1 MLWLFIACQDTP
13 KNLPQKEVLPIK
25 DIEKPV
31 KKEPLEPI
39 PKNTDTISAS
49 APSPMPIQK
58 NIDSAKQVV
67 SHPSPLDA
75 KKQQTIDICR
85 PYYQLLE
92 QESLR
97 GTPNAS
103 EKIRLSSLKDLNRL
117 LEYHPENTA
126 QAIVELEKE
135 VLSGPIHLSLQ
146 KRQEYWYSIHS
157 YIGSICRA
165 DLSKVHKPK
174 KAK

>member
-13 KNLPQKEVLPIK
+13 NTIQPTDPLPIQ
-25 DIEKPV
+25 DLEKPAP
-31 KKEPLEPI
+31 KKQLPPI
-39 PKNTDTISAS
+39 TTEAGNHS
-49 APSPMPIQK
+49 APQPMPTQK
-58 NIDSAKQVV
+58 NIDSSKQMV
-67 SHPSPLDA
+67 SHPPLLDA
-75 KKQQTIDICR
+75 KKRQTIDICS

-92 QESLR
+92 QEALR
-97 GTPNAS
+97 GSSSAS
-103 EKIRLSSLKDLNRL
+103 EKKRLSALQDLNRL
-117 LEYHPENTA
+117 LEYHPAGTA

-165 DLSKVHKPK
+165 DLSTINRPM